1 MSKKIYLLSVA
12 LIVGCSVFADTT
24 TTMIRKYPS
33 VRNTTSAIQSS
44 SILYTNAGRTYEED
58 ALQPAIKELQAK
70 IKQNPNDYTLYTSI
84 IELYIKSG
92 QNNKAFEELIFLN
105 NLAKQNKLDSDIL
118 ARLNS
123 IYLNHK
129 AGLRYDRNRYPL
141 YVNLAMLALI
151 QKENIKAEE
160 YINAAAESNQ
170 AKEMLESAIPIVFDT
185 TKNTQKAIAVCDKII
200 AKNPGNIDIR
210 KQKAAYLAQLGDKD
224 GAIIEYQKILQVKP
238 SDNESKYYLYKA
250 LAAKGMQEKDI
261 IKQICNSEK
270 PDYESAY
277 YDIADMLLK
286 NGETSSAKRFAE
298 ILVNKYPDNAN
309 GYILL
314 SEIYKKEGKLKES
327 YDALSKVRDKA
338 DSNEA
343 IAKYN
348 VMLAKLSDQPVQ
360 EANSL
365 IATGLYQQ
373 ALEVLDSAD
382 QDALYVILTQV
393 RANYLLNKKSNSF
406 DLLNKAMNLYPENSD
421 VYCAFGYIYL
431 QEKDIDTARKYTN
444 KSLKINPQNRTAMD
458 LLDMVNQAET
468 DKMMNS
474 IVSSYES
481 QNYAET
487 MRILDEALKINTKD
501 PNLYLYKALTY
512 IAQNNYAAST
522 ASLYKCIELD
532 RNNKQAYFY
541 LATAFDNLSEHQN
554 ALQNYQ
560 KYINLLSNDDY
571 GESER
576 RTYALTRIKK
586 LSGK

>member
-431 QEKDIDTARKYTN
+431 QETDIDTARKYTN